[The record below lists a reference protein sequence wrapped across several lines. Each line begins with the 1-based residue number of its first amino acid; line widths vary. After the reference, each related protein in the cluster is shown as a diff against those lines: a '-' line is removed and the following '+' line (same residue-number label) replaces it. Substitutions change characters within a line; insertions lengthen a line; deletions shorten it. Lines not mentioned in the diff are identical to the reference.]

1 MAGPSDIIMINSPGE
16 SLAEQAYR
24 ILERMIV
31 TLKLAPGTVATEG
44 ALIELTGMGRT
55 PVREA
60 IQRLSW
66 EGLMEIRPRSGV
78 VITSLDPKDIAKVLD
93 TREGVE
99 CVLAR
104 DAARNAVPLHH
115 ERLQMASLA
124 MKQAVD
130 DENVEAFMDADK
142 NFDTVLAAASANP
155 FAARLAAPLQTHS
168 RRFWFFL
175 RSPGDLHHSAMA
187 HTDLIQAIV
196 SRDRDAAEKAATRL
210 IREMRALAP

>member
-1 MAGPSDIIMINSPGE
+1 MAGPSDLITITGAGE

-60 IQRLSW
+60 IQKLSW

-78 VITSLDPKDIAKVLD
+78 VIAPLDPKDITKVLD

-104 DAARNAVPLHH
+104 DAAQNAVPQHH
-115 ERLQMASLA
+115 ERLQMASQA

-130 DENVEAFMDADK
+130 DENVEAFMEADK
-142 NFDTVLAAASANP
+142 NFDTVLAIASANP

-175 RSPGDLHHSAMA
+175 RNPDDLHHSALA

-196 SRDRDAAEKAATRL
+196 SRNRTAAEKAAAHL
-210 IREMRALAP
+210 IQEMRHLVP